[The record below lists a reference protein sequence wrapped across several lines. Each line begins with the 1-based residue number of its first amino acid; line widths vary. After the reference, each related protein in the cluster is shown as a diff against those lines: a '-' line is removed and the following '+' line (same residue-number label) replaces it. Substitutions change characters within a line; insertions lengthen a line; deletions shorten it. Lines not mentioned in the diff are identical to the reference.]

1 MFFYERNTILKN
13 LKSLIIVLVIGS
25 LVFVNGCNKN
35 TSINNVETSTP
46 TESTQEVSTEEFTSE
61 NSTKEDATTEES
73 TTIEPSQEETSTEA
87 PTTQAPTTAPSVSE
101 ETTKDPNEYYGKLYT
116 RGQLLAM
123 DNTAKGCAI
132 GGSKDSLNRPI
143 VSLNQQKTYGQYG
156 AIFIDENTTDS
167 IYLTFDLGY
176 EYNNNTNK
184 ILDILAANNVKA
196 TFYAPLS
203 YIKSYPDT
211 IRRII
216 NEGHTLGNHSVTHTL
231 MTAVDLDRL
240 HDELMHTNGYVE
252 KYFNYKITTF
262 RPPTGNF
269 SIRTLCETKS
279 YGMDSVFWSYS
290 YEDWRTDAQPD
301 PATSLQNAINA
312 AHPGAIYLLHAV
324 SNTNVAILDDL
335 IKALQEDYKFVQF

>member
-1 MFFYERNTILKN
+1 MKK
-13 LKSLIIVLVIGS
+13 LKSLFFILTIAL
-25 LVFVNGCNKN
+25 LFVNGCNKN
-35 TSINNVETSTP
+35 NSINNLETSAA
-46 TESTQEVSTEEFTSE
+46 TESTKEVATEEPTTE
-61 NSTKEDATTEES
+61 NSTKEEPTHVETT
-73 TTIEPSQEETSTEA
+73 TEA
-87 PTTQAPTTAPSVSE
+87 PATTTPTTAPSVSE
-101 ETTKDPNEYYGKLYT
+101 ETTKDPNEYYGTLYT
-116 RGQLLAM
+116 RGELLAM

-132 GGSKDSLNRPI
+132 GGSKDALGRPI
-143 VSLNQQKTYGQYG
+143 ASLNQQKAYGQYG
-156 AIFIDENTTDS
+156 AIFIDEQATDS

-203 YIKSYPDT
+203 YIKNYPDT

-216 NEGHTLGNHSVTHTL
+216 AEGHTLGNHSVTHTL

-240 HDELMHTNGYVE
+240 HDELMHTNVYVE

-290 YEDWRTDAQPD
+290 YEDWRTDVQPD

-335 IKALQEDYKFVQF
+335 IKALQENYKFIQF